1 MKKLSVSV
9 DIPAIGARHDFL
21 IPSSMA
27 IKNVIELMLK
37 VLASEYGIS
46 DDISDLTLIGKEDAR
61 MLEDEYNFSQL
72 GIADGAKLI
81 MI

>member
-9 DIPAIGARHDFL
+9 NIPAIGVRHDFL
-21 IPSSMA
+21 IPSSMVV
-27 IKNVIELMLK
+27 KDVIELMLK
-37 VLASEYGIS
+37 ILVSEYSLS
-46 DDISDLTLIGKEDAR
+46 DNISDLTLIGKDDSR
-61 MLEDEYNFSQL
+61 ILKSEYNFSQL